1 MLLKINLC
9 STKVGFLIKLLSLW
23 TWKSKKLILCKDGVF
38 VDKSCSNSN
47 NDLNH
52 GVVVVG
58 YGTDNSTLTGDEHG
72 DYWIVK
78 NSWGSKW
85 GEEGYIR
92 MARNHDNMCGVAT
105 SASYP
110 LVKKD
115 D

>member
-1 MLLKINLC
+1 M
-9 STKVGFLIKLLSLW
+9 
-23 TWKSKKLILCKDGVF
+23 CKDGVF